1 MKTRRVFYGVGSKMF
16 VPHAI
21 NHRHQLNAAP
31 ILTETLFVRDLTM
44 PERDW
49 SVYDSLAKDRF
60 ISKRKKPDLAA
71 TPDNVTPIMP
81 AMLRRQAQ

>member
-1 MKTRRVFYGVGSKMF
+1 MRTRRVLYSHGSRMF

-21 NHRHQLNAAP
+21 NHRQKLNAAP
-31 ILTETLFVRDLTM
+31 ILTESLLVRDLTM

-49 SVYDSLAKDRF
+49 SVYDSLAKDRY
-60 ISKRKKPDLAA
+60 ISDRKKPEPVA
-71 TPDNVTPIMP
+71 TSNVTPIMP